1 METDALAGFEPDGPH
16 AQLLGLGQKLGADA
30 AVRPLGLARE
40 FGFQRGRPFGL
51 DVRVGGLLL
60 HGHRHGILPSSMPKL

>member
-1 METDALAGFEPDGPH
+1 MRSPGLSRMAHTRSFSVSDRSSEPTQPF
-16 AQLLGLGQKLGADA
+16 
-30 AVRPLGLARE
+30 GLARE

-60 HGHRHGILPSSMPKL
+60 HGHRHGTLPSSMPKL